1 MLGVAFAVPFLC
13 YFQKLELLVVKKF
26 ELIFAA
32 LYSIFMSLK
41 SVSQILKILPQT
53 GYVNIFVLRGA
64 FFSRYVQLK
73 SSLLT
78 KKTSAVESET
88 HFSR

>member
-1 MLGVAFAVPFLC
+1 
-13 YFQKLELLVVKKF
+13 
-26 ELIFAA
+26 
-32 LYSIFMSLK
+32 MSLK

-73 SSLLT
+73 SSFLT

>member
-1 MLGVAFAVPFLC
+1 
-13 YFQKLELLVVKKF
+13 
-26 ELIFAA
+26 
-32 LYSIFMSLK
+32 MSLK

-73 SSLLT
+73 RSLSDE
-78 KKTSAVESET
+78 KTSVVKFET
-88 HFSR
+88 HFSREAIEN